1 MIFSPLPALFHISVC
16 LLVKYF
22 SLPIALENR
31 RSFAD
36 RLAMDKLSPNVYD
49 EHTSTER
56 DEYMQYFTE
65 NFSDELLALYEVDGS
80 IDAVQHLTAC
90 IESGIDVWH
99 HPLQVPTP

>member
-1 MIFSPLPALFHISVC
+1 M
-16 LLVKYF
+16 
-22 SLPIALENR
+22 
-31 RSFAD
+31 AD
-36 RLAMDKLSPNVYD
+36 LSPSAFD
-49 EHTSTER
+49 EPTNTER

-99 HPLQVPTP
+99 YPLRVPTP